1 MTIRV
6 LLVDDQELLRT
17 GFRLILEA
25 EPDIEVVGEAVDGAD
40 AVRIAARVWPDV
52 VLMDIRMPVMDGV
65 TATRELSALSADIRV
80 LILTTFDLDEYV
92 VNALRAG
99 ASGFLLKDVRAA
111 DIVQAVRVVAA
122 GDGVVAPAV
131 TRRLLERFAQLPAET
146 GDATLDIPGLT
157 PREVDVMRLVA
168 RGLSNQ
174 EIAASLV
181 LGETTVKTHVHN
193 ALTKLNMRDRVQ
205 LAVFAYDSGL
215 VRPRPSNGASAHG
228 SP

>member
-6 LLVDDQELLRT
+6 LLTDDQELLRT
-17 GFRLILEA
+17 GFRMILEA
-25 EPDIEVVGEAVDGAD
+25 ESDIQVVGEAVDGAD
-40 AVRIAARVWPDV
+40 AVRIAARVRPDV

-65 TATRELSALSADIRV
+65 TATQKLTAMSPDVRV

-92 VNALRAG
+92 MSALRAG
-99 ASGFLLKDVRAA
+99 AAGFLLKDVRAA
-111 DIVQAVRVVAA
+111 DLVHAVRVVAA

-131 TRRLLERFAQLPAET
+131 TRRLIERFARLPADT
-146 GDATLDIPGLT
+146 TDTQVDLRGLT
-157 PREVDVMRLVA
+157 EREADVVRLVA

-181 LGETTVKTHVHN
+181 VSETTVKTHVHN
-193 ALTKLNMRDRVQ
+193 ALTKLNLRDRVQ

-215 VRPRPSNGASAHG
+215 VRPRPS
-228 SP
+228 

>member
-6 LLVDDQELLRT
+6 LLADDQQLLRT

-40 AVRIAARVWPDV
+40 AVRIATRLRPDV

-65 TATRELSALSADIRV
+65 TATQKLTALSPDTRI
-80 LILTTFDLDEYV
+80 LILTTFDADEYV
-92 VNALRAG
+92 INALRAG
-99 ASGFLLKDVRAA
+99 AAGFLLKDVRAA
-111 DIVQAVRVVAA
+111 DLAQAVRVIAA

-131 TRRLLERFAQLPAET
+131 TRRLLERFAQLPTQTADT
-146 GDATLDIPGLT
+146 PIDLRGLT
-157 PREVDVMRLVA
+157 EREVDVVRLVA

-181 LGETTVKTHVHN
+181 VTETTVKTHVHN
-193 ALTKLNMRDRVQ
+193 ALTKLNLRDRVQ

-215 VRPRPSNGASAHG
+215 VRPRPA
-228 SP
+228 

>member
-6 LLVDDQELLRT
+6 LLADDQALLRT

-25 EPDIEVVGEAVDGAD
+25 EPDIDVVGEAVDGAD
-40 AVRIAARVWPDV
+40 AVRIASRVRPDV

-65 TATRELSALSADIRV
+65 TATQKLTAASPDIRV
-80 LILTTFDLDEYV
+80 LILTTFDADEYV
-92 VNALRAG
+92 LSALRAG
-99 ASGFLLKDVRAA
+99 AAGFLLKDVRAA
-111 DIVQAVRVVAA
+111 DLAQAVRVVAA

-131 TRRLLERFAQLPAET
+131 TRRLLERFAQLPAHT
-146 GDATLDIPGLT
+146 TDAPVDLRELT
-157 PREVDVMRLVA
+157 EREADVVRLVA

-181 LGETTVKTHVHN
+181 VSETTVKTHVHN
-193 ALTKLNMRDRVQ
+193 ALTKLNLRDRVQ

-215 VRPRPSNGASAHG
+215 VHPRPS
-228 SP
+228 

>member
-6 LLVDDQELLRT
+6 LLADDQELLRT
-17 GFRLILEA
+17 GFRMILEA

-40 AVRIAARVWPDV
+40 AVRIASRARPDV

-65 TATRELSALSADIRV
+65 TATKQLTSLAAEVRV
-80 LILTTFDLDEYV
+80 LILTTFHLDEYV
-92 VNALRAG
+92 MNALRAG
-99 ASGFLLKDVRAA
+99 AAGFLLKDVRAA
-111 DIVQAVRVVAA
+111 DLVQAVRVVAA

-131 TRRLLERFAQLPAET
+131 TRRLLERFARLPAET
-146 GDATLDIPGLT
+146 AADPIDLRGLT
-157 PREVDVMRLVA
+157 DREVDVVRLVA

-181 LGETTVKTHVHN
+181 VTETTVKTHVHN
-193 ALTKLNMRDRVQ
+193 ALTKLNLRDRVQ

-215 VRPRPSNGASAHG
+215 VLPRRS
-228 SP
+228 

>member
-6 LLVDDQELLRT
+6 LLADDQELLRT

-40 AVRIAARVWPDV
+40 AVRIAVRVRPDV

-65 TATRELSALSADIRV
+65 TATQKLTALPGDIRV

-92 VNALRAG
+92 MNALRAG
-99 ASGFLLKDVRAA
+99 AAGFLLKDVRAA
-111 DIVQAVRVVAA
+111 DLAQAIRVVAA

-131 TRRLLERFAQLPAET
+131 TRRLLERFARLPAET
-146 GDATLDIPGLT
+146 ADAPVDLRGLT
-157 PREVDVMRLVA
+157 EREVDVVRLVA

-181 LGETTVKTHVHN
+181 VTETTVKTHVHN
-193 ALTKLNMRDRVQ
+193 ALTKLNLRDRVQ

-215 VRPRPSNGASAHG
+215 VRPRTS
-228 SP
+228 

>member
-40 AVRIAARVWPDV
+40 AVRIAARVRPDV

-65 TATRELSALSADIRV
+65 TATQKLTALSADIRV

-92 VNALRAG
+92 MNALRAG
-99 ASGFLLKDVRAA
+99 AAGFLLKDVRAA
-111 DIVQAVRVVAA
+111 DLVQAVRVVAA

-131 TRRLLERFAQLPAET
+131 TRRLLERFARLPAET
-146 GDATLDIPGLT
+146 TKAPVDLRGLT
-157 PREVDVMRLVA
+157 EREVDVIRLVA

-181 LGETTVKTHVHN
+181 VTETTVKTHVHN
-193 ALTKLNMRDRVQ
+193 ALTKLNLRDRVQ

-215 VRPRPSNGASAHG
+215 VRPRPS
-228 SP
+228 

>member
-6 LLVDDQELLRT
+6 LLADDQELLRT

-25 EPDIEVVGEAVDGAD
+25 EPDIDVVGEAVDGAD
-40 AVRIAARVWPDV
+40 AVRIATRVRPDV

-65 TATRELSALSADIRV
+65 TATQRLTNLSADIKV
-80 LILTTFDLDEYV
+80 LILTTFDMDEYV
-92 VNALRAG
+92 LNALRAG
-99 ASGFLLKDVRAA
+99 ATGFLLKDVRAA
-111 DIVQAVRVVAA
+111 DLVQAVRVVAA

-131 TRRLLERFAQLPAET
+131 TRRLLERFARLPAQSEDT
-146 GDATLDIPGLT
+146 PVDPRGLT
-157 PREVDVMRLVA
+157 DREVDVVRLVA

-181 LGETTVKTHVHN
+181 VTETTVKTHVHN
-193 ALTKLNMRDRVQ
+193 ALTKLNLRDRVQ

-215 VRPRPSNGASAHG
+215 VRPRPS
-228 SP
+228 

>member
-6 LLVDDQELLRT
+6 LLADDQELLRT
-17 GFRLILEA
+17 GFRLILET

-40 AVRIAARVWPDV
+40 AVRIAVRLRPDV

-65 TATRELSALSADIRV
+65 TATQKLTALSGDIRV

-92 VNALRAG
+92 MNALRAG
-99 ASGFLLKDVRAA
+99 AAGFLLKDVRAA
-111 DIVQAVRVVAA
+111 DLIQAVRVVAA

-131 TRRLLERFAQLPAET
+131 TRRLLERFARLPAET
-146 GDATLDIPGLT
+146 ADAPVDLRGLT
-157 PREVDVMRLVA
+157 EREVDVVRLVA

-181 LGETTVKTHVHN
+181 VTETTVKTHVHN
-193 ALTKLNMRDRVQ
+193 ALTKLNLRDRVQ

-215 VRPRPSNGASAHG
+215 VRPRPS
-228 SP
+228 